1 MPAPVSDQA
10 RRSVRRVAEEIAA
23 ADALLITAGAGMSV
37 DSGLPDFR
45 SRQGLW
51 RAYPLLGQARM
62 PFELMAQPVW
72 FADRPHMAWAWY
84 EHRRQLYRDAV
95 PHDGYRLLDAW
106 STRMPGGRF
115 VVTSNVDGQFM
126 AAGFNGFGVLEQHGS
141 VHLWQCT
148 RPCSQQVWE
157 AWEPGL
163 EIDLEQLQVTG
174 DLPGCPHCGAL
185 ARPNVPMF
193 NDTAWVDAV
202 RREQQPRFDRW
213 LDGVRGQRLVILEI
227 GAGTAVPTIRRLGE
241 RLAQRA
247 RTCLVRINPAAT
259 EAEEATHVL
268 RLPALQA
275 LTLVQESLPEEWQHR
290 VDPPR
295 TVRRFEPPSPGKRLR
310 LKIGPL
316 LHVDLGR
323 GLVGAFDAAGIAFDD
338 ESACLERYG
347 EAQQGWVPL
356 PTVRGLAAPGYT
368 MTARVFGTP
377 EYAAGRTPG
386 VAITFI
392 QGPDD
397 KAVMTL
403 GFARRESDAPFLWRL
418 LYETACRPLAA
429 LEYPRAPWVVRRPDC
444 DLSQHAAVLPAL
456 LEFERT
462 LAWSWFRFMAFLD
475 ACRGEE

>member
-51 RAYPLLGQARM
+51 RAYPPLERLGVS
-62 PFELMAQPVW
+62 FEQLAQPQW
-72 FADRPHMAWAWY
+72 FADRPRMAWAWY
-84 EHRRQLYRDAV
+84 GHRRRLYRDAV
-95 PHDGYRLLDAW
+95 PHAGYRLLEGW
-106 STRMPGGRF
+106 SQGMPGGCF
-115 VVTSNVDGQFM
+115 VVTSNVDGQFV
-126 AAGFNGFGVLEQHGS
+126 AAGFGGFSLLEQHGS
-141 VHLWQCT
+141 VHRWQCT
-148 RPCSQQVWE
+148 LPCSAQVWDADGE
-157 AWEPGL
+157 DF

-174 DLPGCPHCGAL
+174 GLPTCPHCGAL
-185 ARPNVPMF
+185 ARPNVLMF
-193 NDTAWVDAV
+193 NDGAWVDAV

-213 LDGVRGQRLVILEI
+213 LEGVRGKSLVILEI

-247 RTCLVRINPAAT
+247 RTRLVRINPAAT
-259 EAEEATHVL
+259 EADEATHVL

-275 LTLVQESLPEEWQHR
+275 LTLVHESLPEEMQRR
-290 VDPPR
+290 VTSSRPIRPFQPPP
-295 TVRRFEPPSPGKRLR
+295 EGKRLR

-316 LHVDLGR
+316 VHVDLGR
-323 GLVGAFDAAGIAFDD
+323 GLVGAFDAEGIASAD
-338 ESACLERYG
+338 EHACTERYG

-368 MTARVFGTP
+368 MTARIFRTP
-377 EYAAGRTPG
+377 EYDAGRTPG
-386 VAITFI
+386 VAITFV
-392 QGPDD
+392 QDPDD
-397 KAVMTL
+397 MAVMTL

-475 ACRGEE
+475 ACRGED

>member
-51 RAYPLLGQARM
+51 RSYPLLGRARM

-95 PHDGYRLLDAW
+95 PHDGHRLLDAW
-106 STRMPGGRF
+106 SSCMPGGRF
-115 VVTSNVDGQFM
+115 VVTSNVDGQFV
-126 AAGFNGFGVLEQHGS
+126 AAGFGEFGVLEQHGS
-141 VHLWQCT
+141 IHRWQCT
-148 RPCSQQVWE
+148 LPCSQQVWDAE
-157 AWEPGL
+157 GDLA
-163 EIDLEQLQVTG
+163 IDLEQLQVTG

-185 ARPNVPMF
+185 ARPNVLMF

-213 LDGVRGQRLVILEI
+213 LEGVRGQRLVILEI
-227 GAGTAVPTIRRLGE
+227 GAGTAIPTIRRLGE
-241 RLAQRA
+241 RLAQRS
-247 RTCLVRINPAAT
+247 RTTLVRINPQAT
-259 EAEEATHVL
+259 EADETTHVL

-275 LTLVQESLPEEWQHR
+275 LTLIQESLPEEMQRR
-290 VDPPR
+290 VESPR
-295 TVRRFEPPSPGKRLR
+295 PVRRFEPPPPGRR
-310 LKIGPL
+310 LKLRIGPL
-316 LHVDLGR
+316 AHVDLGR
-323 GLVGAFDAAGIAFDD
+323 GLAGAFDATGIAFAD

-368 MTARVFGTP
+368 MTARIFRTP
-377 EYAAGRTPG
+377 EYEAGRTPG
-386 VAITFI
+386 VAIIFV

-397 KAVMTL
+397 KAVLTL
-403 GFARRESDAPFLWRL
+403 GLARRESDAPFLWRL

-456 LEFERT
+456 LEIERT

-475 ACRGEE
+475 ACRGED